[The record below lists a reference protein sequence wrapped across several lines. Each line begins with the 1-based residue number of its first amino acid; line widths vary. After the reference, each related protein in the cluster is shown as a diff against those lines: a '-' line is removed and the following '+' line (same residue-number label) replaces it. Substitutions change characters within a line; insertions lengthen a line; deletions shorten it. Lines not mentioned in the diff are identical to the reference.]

1 MSSRALKKLLRDSN
15 GPSPLKGL
23 EDKEHDNHDI
33 EDEEEE
39 DEDDIVTKRPP
50 ARNLFALL
58 DGDDQEDDV
67 DEEQDDQEEEE
78 ERPQEPVKKSS
89 SKSKK
94 KKNKK
99 KNAAKNANPFDA
111 LQEDEGAAE
120 DESAPGQAE
129 KTTAP
134 APVSASGA
142 SKNKKKKK
150 GKAAAP
156 QKSVEEM
163 SVEEF
168 EKSLQ
173 QLNTQLGSLPS
184 GGSGSGS
191 AGAGSRLT
199 PLKNLF
205 AIDTRFLDA
214 DAEMKKMFG
223 ARVVNSEIQNRRYA
237 KMATKRHLLA
247 QPRATWQIR
256 RASGLSMDFIK
267 QLEGEDGVQLFKV
280 MHSERYQQVQL
291 EFMGA
296 VASYDPNNLV
306 LLARNNPF
314 HVDTLLQLSDISKH
328 QGDNA
333 VAGELVEQVLYAFE
347 KCFHS
352 QFNIA
357 SGAARLSYLDVENRS
372 FFLALHRHVG
382 FLARRGCWRTAFE
395 FNKLLLGLDP
405 IGDHLGALLAIDFYA
420 IKAHEYDYLLQL
432 YDRMGQEPARG
443 ADTKG
448 RRGFGLDRMPNF
460 VYSTAMAQFQVELA
474 KKDGDHTKSSKMLQ
488 RAIILF
494 PSVLPLLADKGN
506 FSLDAE
512 MAGESAFY
520 PTKELPKVLN
530 LYVNLFVQRNFSL
543 WKEPEVI
550 EWVKANVKECVQ
562 LRFQNAQDP
571 DVQCGKQILEEMEHG
586 EASRVEKNKEKR
598 ARDPLISYGPDGELE
613 TYNEDGDDDAFDQDD
628 EDDGDDEAGAGGAEE
643 ETLLNSQDQS
653 KVSLRLARHV
663 ILSDF
668 LQPLA
673 QYLPHR
679 IVHGT
684 IHMHDPVPPRNGHN
698 VYEERYRALQAG
710 GGFGRGGR
718 DSAQGLLDE
727 VIRLFRAAGGIVRG
741 NGGAGGDAAGAAE
754 AQAVA
759 AAAAAGE
766 GEDGGAHEL
775 RLQEAQLRQIAE
787 AVQRMR
793 AQHGLDGNVPGAF
806 PGVGDDDEATAPAVT
821 QAENHAGPATED
833 QGGVPAAAAAENTV
847 AEAAAATNNANQPAT
862 IFQALTDMMRMM
874 GLGNGGSNEEVAQA
888 ASELLAS
895 RPDLYGDE
903 DDDENDEDYVP
914 PEDEDEDE
922 DEDYD
927 DDFEQFG
934 EMDEEGQ
941 LWEPYDPAAFE

>member
-1 MSSRALKKLLRDSN
+1 MSSRAIKKLLRDSN
-15 GPSPLKGL
+15 GPAPLKGL
-23 EDKEHDNHDI
+23 ENNDCDDHNT
-33 EDEEEE
+33 EDEEE
-39 DEDDIVTKRPP
+39 DEDDIVVKRPP

-58 DGDDQEDDV
+58 DGDDQDDV
-67 DEEQDDQEEEE
+67 EEEEEDQEEEE
-78 ERPQEPVKKSS
+78 EKPQEPAKKSS

-99 KNAAKNANPFDA
+99 KNANKNANPFDA
-111 LQEDEGAAE
+111 LQEDEGAAG
-120 DESAPGQAE
+120 DEPTPVQPE
-129 KTTAP
+129 KTAAP
-134 APVSASGA
+134 APTPASGT

-150 GKAAAP
+150 SKAAP
-156 QKSVEEM
+156 QKSLEEM

-173 QLNTQLGSLPS
+173 QLNNQLGSLPS
-184 GGSGSGS
+184 GAGSGSG
-191 AGAGSRLT
+191 GAGSKLT
-199 PLKNLF
+199 PLKQLF
-205 AIDTRFLDA
+205 TIDTRFLDA

-256 RASGLSMDFIK
+256 RASGLSMDFVK

-333 VAGELVEQVLYAFE
+333 MAGELVEQALYAFE

-352 QFNIA
+352 QFNIT
-357 SGAARLSYLDVENRS
+357 SGAVRLSYLDVENRS
-372 FFLALHRHVG
+372 FFLTLHRHVG

-395 FNKLLLGLDP
+395 FNKLLLSLDP

-420 IKAHEYDYLLQL
+420 IKAHEYEYLLKL
-432 YDRMGQEPARG
+432 YERLGQEPARG
-443 ADTKG
+443 GAS

-474 KKDGDHTKSSKMLQ
+474 KKDGDHAKSSKMLQ
-488 RAIILF
+488 RAILLF
-494 PSVLPLLADKGN
+494 PMVLPLLADKGN

-512 MAGESAFY
+512 MAGEGAFY
-520 PTKELPKVLN
+520 PTKEPPKALS

-550 EWVKANVKECVQ
+550 DWVKANLKECVQ
-562 LRFQNAQDP
+562 SRFRDAQDP
-571 DVQCGKQILEEMEHG
+571 DVQCGQQVLREMQEG

-598 ARDPLISYGPDGELE
+598 AQDPLIGYSPDGELE
-613 TYNEDGDDDAFDQDD
+613 TYDRDADVAFDDD
-628 EDDGDDEAGAGGAEE
+628 EDNGDNEADEE
-643 ETLLNSQDQS
+643 ETLLNSQDLS
-653 KVSLRLARHV
+653 KVSLRLTRHV

-684 IHMHDPVPPRNGHN
+684 IHMHDPVPPRGSRN
-698 VYEERYRALQAG
+698 VYEERYQALQAG
-710 GGFGRGGR
+710 GGFGQGGR
-718 DSAQGLLDE
+718 DTAQGLLDE

-741 NGGAGGDAAGAAE
+741 NGGAGGDAAA
-754 AQAVA
+754 AVA
-759 AAAAAGE
+759 AE
-766 GEDGGAHEL
+766 GENGGGQEL

-793 AQHGLDGNVPGAF
+793 AQHGLDENLPGAF
-806 PGVGDDDEATAPAVT
+806 PGVGEDDVAAAPTGVQT
-821 QAENHAGPATED
+821 ENHADSAADG
-833 QGGVPAAAAAENTV
+833 QGGSAAAV
-847 AEAAAATNNANQPAT
+847 AAADTTATADGAGAANNANQPAT
-862 IFQALTDMMRMM
+862 IFQTLTDMMRMM
-874 GLGNGGSNEEVAQA
+874 GLGNGGTNEEVAQA

-895 RPDLYGDE
+895 RRGMYGE
-903 DDDENDEDYVP
+903 DDDDDDDDDDYVP
-914 PEDEDEDE
+914 PEDEDDE
-922 DEDYD
+922 DD
-927 DDFEQFG
+927 DDFEQYG

-941 LWEPYDPAAFE
+941 MWEPYDPAAFE